1 MSLSQYL
8 AARSIAGCTHTAI
21 AAGVN
26 AVAGDKVQADE
37 WWSCVCFESLNECV
51 DALIVRLCR
60 DIPGISMR
68 LCVLCILTAQLLAR
82 CAPLSLIFLNSPK
95 SPSGESGSR
104 HPRGESGS
112 RHWGQDSDFSRVQCR
127 NLALLC
133 GFIYN
138 ELINFSHFRPVQEH
152 RVGEWLAR
160 WLHAGAVPV
169 ATLNNQRIS
178 IKADAWHH
186 HV

>member
-1 MSLSQYL
+1 MSLSRYL

-37 WWSCVCFESLNECV
+37 WSCVCFESLDECV
-51 DALIVRLCR
+51 DVLIVRLCR
-60 DIPGISMR
+60 RIPRISTS
-68 LCVLCILTAQLLAR
+68 LCVLCILTAQLLVR

-112 RHWGQDSDFSRVQCR
+112 RHPRGESGSR
-127 NLALLC
+127 
-133 GFIYN
+133 
-138 ELINFSHFRPVQEH
+138 H
-152 RVGEWLAR
+152 RVSQGHGTGVRTVTSVEFNV
-160 WLHAGAVPV
+160 G
-169 ATLNNQRIS
+169 T
-178 IKADAWHH
+178 
-186 HV
+186 